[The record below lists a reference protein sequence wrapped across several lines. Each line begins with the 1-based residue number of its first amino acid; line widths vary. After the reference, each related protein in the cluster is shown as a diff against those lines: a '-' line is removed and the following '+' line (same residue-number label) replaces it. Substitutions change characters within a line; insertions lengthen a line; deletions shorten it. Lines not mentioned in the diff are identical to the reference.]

1 MTLATHASVGL
12 PTGLTSI
19 PGVLALVS
27 DCPRGR
33 PDVFGD
39 SGPWPGSCGVCQLSR
54 AHSANARVP
63 AVSTHSPKRLEFGS
77 KGPRSTCCPGCLGP
91 GPDVPPGLP
100 GVPGDSGSGRRD
112 RGVAQPSRV
121 TRAWVRGP
129 MCSTSSSG
137 QIALGSDG
145 PRGPMARSPGRLGH
159 VPQGPGC
166 RPAVSGTSGPVPR
179 PGIID
184 QLSRVTRARVRG
196 PTVSTRS
203 SRPSGP
209 GPRARRVHQ
218 GSRATRTRVRGPAG
232 STRSPGRVE
241 HMPDAPRGQPDVP
254 GDSGL
259 APRAHGVTQLS
270 WDTRALDRRTAGS
283 TS

>member
-145 PRGPMARSPGRLGH
+145 PRG
-159 VPQGPGC
+159 
-166 RPAVSGTSGPVPR
+166 RPALRGDSGTCPR
-179 PGIID
+179 ARDVD
-184 QLSRVTRARVRG
+184 QLSRA
-196 PTVSTRS
+196 
-203 SRPSGP
+203 
-209 GPRARRVHQ
+209 PRARF
-218 GSRATRTRVRGPAG
+218 RGPALLI
-232 STRSPGRVE
+232 SYP
-241 HMPDAPRGQPDVP
+241 A
-254 GDSGL
+254 
-259 APRAHGVTQLS
+259 
-270 WDTRALDRRTAGS
+270 
-283 TS
+283 

>member
-39 SGPWPGSCGVCQLSR
+39 SGPWPGSCGVYQLSPATR
-54 AHSANARVP
+54 AQARVP

-77 KGPRSTCCPGCLGP
+77 KGPRSTCCPGRLGP

-145 PRGPMARSPGRLGH
+145 PRG
-159 VPQGPGC
+159 
-166 RPAVSGTSGPVPR
+166 RPALRGDSGTCPR
-179 PGIID
+179 ARGVD
-184 QLSRVTRARVRG
+184 QLSRA
-196 PTVSTRS
+196 
-203 SRPSGP
+203 
-209 GPRARRVHQ
+209 PRARF
-218 GSRATRTRVRGPAG
+218 RGPALLI
-232 STRSPGRVE
+232 SYP
-241 HMPDAPRGQPDVP
+241 A
-254 GDSGL
+254 
-259 APRAHGVTQLS
+259 
-270 WDTRALDRRTAGS
+270 
-283 TS
+283 

>member
-1 MTLATHASVGL
+1 MTLATHAWVGL

-33 PDVFGD
+33 PDIFGD
-39 SGPWPGSCGVCQLSR
+39 SGPWPGSCGVYQLSR
-54 AHSANARVP
+54 ATRAHARVP
-63 AVSTHSPKRLEFGS
+63 AVSTPSPKRLEFGS
-77 KGPRSTCCPGCLGP
+77 KGPRSTCCPGRLGP

-121 TRAWVRGP
+121 PRAWVRGP

-137 QIALGSDG
+137 QIELGSDG
-145 PRGPMARSPGRLGH
+145 LR
-159 VPQGPGC
+159 C
-166 RPAVSGTSGPVPR
+166 RPALRATRARAPGPGGLTSCPGTSGPVPR

-196 PTVSTRS
+196 PTVSTRC

-270 WDTRALDRRTAGS
+270 WDTRALDRRTAGP

>member
-1 MTLATHASVGL
+1 MTLATHAWVGL

-145 PRGPMARSPGRLGH
+145 PRG
-159 VPQGPGC
+159 
-166 RPAVSGTSGPVPR
+166 RPALRGDSGTCPR
-179 PGIID
+179 ARDVD
-184 QLSRVTRARVRG
+184 QLSRA
-196 PTVSTRS
+196 
-203 SRPSGP
+203 
-209 GPRARRVHQ
+209 PRARF
-218 GSRATRTRVRGPAG
+218 RGPALLI
-232 STRSPGRVE
+232 SYP
-241 HMPDAPRGQPDVP
+241 A
-254 GDSGL
+254 
-259 APRAHGVTQLS
+259 
-270 WDTRALDRRTAGS
+270 
-283 TS
+283 

>member
-33 PDVFGD
+33 PDIFGD

-100 GVPGDSGSGRRD
+100 GVPGDSGSGRR
-112 RGVAQPSRV
+112 VAVLPSHPGSLGPGSEGPC
-121 TRAWVRGP
+121 VR
-129 MCSTSSSG
+129 
-137 QIALGSDG
+137 QALPGKS
-145 PRGPMARSPGRLGH
+145 RSGPMARGVDQVSGATQARAP
-159 VPQGPGC
+159 GPG
-166 RPAVSGTSGPVPR
+166 
-179 PGIID
+179 
-184 QLSRVTRARVRG
+184 
-196 PTVSTRS
+196 
-203 SRPSGP
+203 
-209 GPRARRVHQ
+209 
-218 GSRATRTRVRGPAG
+218 
-232 STRSPGRVE
+232 
-241 HMPDAPRGQPDVP
+241 
-254 GDSGL
+254 
-259 APRAHGVTQLS
+259 
-270 WDTRALDRRTAGS
+270 GS
-283 TS
+283 TSCPGHLGPGSEARHY

>member
-1 MTLATHASVGL
+1 M
-12 PTGLTSI
+12 PK
-19 PGVLALVS
+19 ALR
-27 DCPRGR
+27 C
-33 PDVFGD
+33 
-39 SGPWPGSCGVCQLSR
+39 
-54 AHSANARVP
+54 H
-63 AVSTHSPKRLEFGS
+63 
-77 KGPRSTCCPGCLGP
+77 
-91 GPDVPPGLP
+91 PDVPGI
-100 GVPGDSGSGRRD
+100 SGPAPRA
-112 RGVAQPSRV
+112 RGVIQMSRTTRACVLGYMGSSARSVDPLSQATRVWVQGPAVDLLSRV
-121 TRAWVRGP
+121 SWARARCPTGSTRCPGRFGFRSEGPRCCPAIPGHSGLGPRAHVFDKLFRANRARVRWPAG
-129 MCSTSSSG
+129 STS
-137 QIALGSDG
+137 
-145 PRGPMARSPGRLGH
+145 SPGRLGH

-196 PTVSTRS
+196 PTVSTRC